1 MKYSIKTFILPII
14 DIGLLTICYFF
25 SLSIIG
31 EKKIFQPNNLFSLI
45 LYIAITVFFL
55 NFSKTYKS
63 IWKYNGVQEVMKV
76 LIYLTFSILIY
87 TLYFFL
93 FLDTYYP
100 ITLLATIWLAS
111 VATLITFRL
120 FYIIKSNS
128 LYSVNTGKNPTL
140 ILGAGVAGTII
151 ARQIIQTKELDFQ
164 PIGFIDDDPNKHS
177 MEIYNIPVLGPRSR
191 INHIVDEFNITD
203 IIISM
208 PSVES
213 SVINELIQ
221 FCKETKV
228 KVWILPP
235 VREWIQGES
244 SLTKLKEINVKEL
257 IGRESIHYTN
267 QITDY
272 LSNKIVL
279 ITGAGGSIGSE
290 LVKQVA
296 RVKPKSLILVGRG
309 ENSIFNVETMIKK
322 EFPQIEVSFFIAD
335 IQDKYLMQRIF
346 KMHKPEVVFHAAAH
360 KHVPLME
367 NNVEAAICNN
377 VFGTRNV
384 VELSSKYGVERF
396 VFISTDKA
404 VHPVNIM
411 GMTKRLGELITLN
424 GADKSSTKFSIVRFG
439 NVIDSRGSVIP
450 ILKKQIESG
459 GPVTVTHPEMVR
471 YFMTIPEAV
480 HLVLEAGSLS
490 KGGEIF
496 VLKMGKPIKI
506 VELAEN
512 LIQLYGYTPYKD
524 IEVKF
529 TGIRP
534 GEKLYEVLF
543 YDSENIRTT
552 NHPNIVIAEPLYKIE
567 NLNLKDLEDVSKL
580 EREEIK
586 ELLLQTINKNI

>member
-1 MKYSIKTFILPII
+1 M
-14 DIGLLTICYFF
+14 
-25 SLSIIG
+25 
-31 EKKIFQPNNLFSLI
+31 
-45 LYIAITVFFL
+45 
-55 NFSKTYKS
+55 SK
-63 IWKYNGVQEVMKV
+63 NCQ
-76 LIYLTFSILIY
+76 
-87 TLYFFL
+87 
-93 FLDTYYP
+93 
-100 ITLLATIWLAS
+100 
-111 VATLITFRL
+111 
-120 FYIIKSNS
+120 
-128 LYSVNTGKNPTL
+128 LYS
-140 ILGAGVAGTII
+140 
-151 ARQIIQTKELDFQ
+151 
-164 PIGFIDDDPNKHS
+164 
-177 MEIYNIPVLGPRSR
+177 
-191 INHIVDEFNITD
+191 
-203 IIISM
+203 
-208 PSVES
+208 SVY
-213 SVINELIQ
+213 
-221 FCKETKV
+221 
-228 KVWILPP
+228 
-235 VREWIQGES
+235 RES

-296 RVKPKSLILVGRG
+296 RVKPKSLILIGRG

-424 GADKSSTKFSIVRFG
+424 GAGESSTKFAIVRFG
-439 NVIDSRGSVIP
+439 NVIESRGSVIP

-480 HLVLEAGSLS
+480 HLVLEAGALS

-524 IEVKF
+524 IEIKF

-552 NHPNIVIAEPLYKIE
+552 NHPNIVIAEPLYKID
-567 NLNLKDLEDVSKL
+567 NLNLKELEDVSKL
-580 EREEIK
+580 KREEIK